1 MQNSIPTKQR
11 STNNHLP
18 TGISM
23 LQTSTS
29 KASTAPEITKT
40 LNNQVFT
47 TEVRRYI

>member
-18 TGISM
+18 TGISI

-40 LNNQVFT
+40 QVFT